1 MEPKNNNSSLRKA
14 LSLQIIKILELKTSK
29 KKEKK
34 GELKASLVSSKNLS
48 PEELNNLN
56 KEISQVVGTSVSFDY
71 KVDESLIGG
80 LQMQLG
86 SLMVDTSIKNKLK
99 KYQQIML
106 EV

>member
-1 MEPKNNNSSLRKA
+1 MAK
-14 LSLQIIKILELKTSK
+14 
-29 KKEKK
+29 KK

>member
-1 MEPKNNNSSLRKA
+1 
-14 LSLQIIKILELKTSK
+14 
-29 KKEKK
+29 
-34 GELKASLVSSKNLS
+34 LS